1 MNKVNLIEAGLEV
14 GDTVWF
20 LDGTTKVVKET
31 NSNNCDY
38 PIGLDSNHR
47 YTKYGELM
55 MRGSSGVNIF
65 LAPVTL
71 EIPTKKPET
80 DWSKVFT
87 LDKPFMVRYNG
98 SCWCFG
104 YAVVYLQ
111 TASSPFFVVDEGKT
125 THGGEGIEGFE
136 QARKLTKQE
145 LEERNLPSD
154 IYEN

>member
-1 MNKVNLIEAGLEV
+1 MNRVNLIEAGLEV

-20 LDGTTKVVKET
+20 LNGTTKEVAAIYAD
-31 NSNNCDY
+31 SCDY
-38 PIGLDSNHR
+38 PIKLHGNVR
-47 YTKYGELM
+47 YTKDGCLM
-55 MRGSSGVNIF
+55 LGGQSGVNIF

-71 EIPTKKPET
+71 DIPTKKPEP
-80 DWSKVFT
+80 DWSKIFT
-87 LDKPFMVRYNG
+87 LDKPFMVSDHGN
-98 SCWCFG
+98 CWDFG

-111 TASSPFFVVDEGKT
+111 TASSPFFVVEGGLT
-125 THGGEGIEGFE
+125 TQGGRDIEGFK

>member
-1 MNKVNLIEAGLEV
+1 MKKVNLIEAGLEV

-20 LDGTTKVVKET
+20 LDGTTKVVKEAD
-31 NSNNCDY
+31 SNNCDY
-38 PIGLDSNHR
+38 PIRLDSNHR

-55 MRGSSGVNIF
+55 RRGSSGVNIF

-87 LDKPFMVRYNG
+87 LDKPFMVRDSG
-98 SCWCFG
+98 SWGFG
-104 YAVVYLQ
+104 YAVVYLKQ
-111 TASSPFFVVDEGKT
+111 APYQFHVVDDGNTSQAGAEV
-125 THGGEGIEGFE
+125 IGFK
-136 QARKLTKQE
+136 QTRKLTKQE
-145 LEERNLPSD
+145 LEERNLPLD